1 MNYLFNYIQWSPR
14 LEALSLGPFSI
25 RWYSLC
31 WLIGLALAYFIVR
44 KLFYEQN
51 IAERTIVNAKGKKE
65 KENVF
70 DPLFIYCFLGILI
83 GARLGHCL
91 FYQPDYEIL

>member
-31 WLIGLALAYFIVR
+31 WLVGLALAYFIVR
-44 KLFYEQN
+44 KLFYEQD
-51 IAERTIVNAKGKKE
+51 IAIRKKKVKGKE
-65 KENVF
+65 VSLN
-70 DPLFIYCFLGILI
+70 LIL
-83 GARLGHCL
+83 
-91 FYQPDYEIL
+91 